1 MVDGSWRTRCI
12 RRCVPWVALVATQ
25 WFERLGATPL
35 SVLVGGVLALAFAA
49 LAWKLNER
57 FAAQPAPV

>member
-1 MVDGSWRTRCI
+1 VFAAI
-12 RRCVPWVALVATQ
+12 HFYTQ

-35 SVLVGGVLALAFAA
+35 SVLIGGVLVLAFAA

-57 FAAQPAPV
+57 FVAQPAPA